1 MKKSTYYFTPS
12 QQDNGRGEFIITD
25 TLGTDFFAPTDSDN
39 TIKKAI
45 REGRGVKV
53 TIEGTDIKVYTTSLD
68 NLKGANPVMGNEL
81 SDYKVAKAPV
91 LDPDNLTPEQQQHI
105 ETVAFINSSPEL
117 KPQLLK
123 ITDIKWKYL
132 VRSVIRGK
140 NILMTGP
147 SGCGK
152 TMAAK
157 SLIHAL
163 DLPHFYFNL
172 GATQD
177 PRASLIGNTHFKKD
191 SGTYFS
197 ESLFVKAIQT
207 ENAVILLDEISRAHP
222 EAWNILMTVL
232 DQGQRYLRLDE
243 ADGAPTIKV
252 AEGVSFIGTANIGN
266 EYTSTRIMDR
276 ALMDRFVIIEMDTL
290 NKQEESELLKELY
303 PDVDGNTLDSV
314 AEIGHLTRIENKSET
329 ARLST
334 VISTR
339 ANVEVA
345 SLLYDGFNL
354 NEAAEVAIYP
364 FFSDDGGLDSERT
377 FVKQLVQKFM
387 DNGQTEDELFNT
399 EDTEDDDT
407 TLY

>member
-1 MKKSTYYFTPS
+1 MKKLIYYFTPS
-12 QQDNGRGEFIITD
+12 QDGRKFI
-25 TLGTDFFAPTDSDN
+25 LTDSAGN
-39 TIKKAI
+39 EFYAPHTSLETVKKAL
-45 REGRGVKV
+45 REGRGVKI
-53 TIEGTDIKVYTTSLD
+53 TTEGDDVKVYTTTPE
-68 NLKGANPVMGNEL
+68 NLKGSTPVGQNEL
-81 SDYKVAKAPV
+81 SDLKVNKAPV
-91 LDPDNLTPEQQQHI
+91 VDPENLTPDQVKHA
-105 ETVAFINSSPEL
+105 ETVGFINQSTDL
-117 KPQLLK
+117 KPSLLK

-157 SLIHAL
+157 SLINAL
-163 DLPHFYFNL
+163 DRPHFYFNL

-177 PRASLIGNTHFKKD
+177 PRASLIGNTHFAKD
-191 SGTYFS
+191 KGTYFS

-207 ENAVILLDEISRAHP
+207 KNSVILLDEISRAHP

-243 ADGAPTIKV
+243 MDGAPTIKV

-276 ALMDRFVIIEMDTL
+276 ALMDRFVIIEMDPL
-290 NKQEESELLKELY
+290 NKLEEGDLLKELY
-303 PDVDGNTLDSV
+303 PEVDANLLDSV
-314 AEIGHLTRIENKSET
+314 AEIGHLTRVENKSET

-339 ANVEVA
+339 ANVEL
-345 SLLYDGFNL
+345 SGLLYDGFSL

-377 FVKQLVQKFM
+377 FVKQLVQKFI
-387 DNGQTEDELFNT
+387 DSGETEEELFNS
-399 EDTEDDDT
+399 EDTED
-407 TLY
+407 

>member
-1 MKKSTYYFTPS
+1 MKKSIYYFTPS
-12 QQDNGRGEFIITD
+12 IEGRKFILTD
-25 TLGTDFFAPTDSDN
+25 TAGNDYFAPKGNDD

-45 REGRGVKV
+45 REGRGIKI
-53 TIEGTDIKVYTTSLD
+53 TTEGDEVKVYTTTPE
-68 NLKGANPVMGNEL
+68 NLKGAAAVKGNEL
-81 SDYKVAKAPV
+81 SDLKVNKAPKV
-91 LDPDNLTPEQQQHI
+91 DPNNLTKEQKAHAQ
-105 ETVAFINSSPEL
+105 TVNFINQSTEL
-117 KPQLLK
+117 KPNLLK

-140 NILMTGP
+140 NILMTGA

-157 SLIHAL
+157 SLINAL
-163 DLPHFYFNL
+163 DRPQFYFNL

-177 PRASLIGNTHFKKD
+177 PRASLIGNTHFAKD
-191 SGTYFS
+191 KGTYFS

-207 ENAVILLDEISRAHP
+207 KNAVILLDEISRAHP

-276 ALMDRFVIIEMDTL
+276 ALMDRFVIIEMDAL
-290 NKQEESELLKELY
+290 NQEEESVLLKELY
-303 PDVDGNTLDSV
+303 PDVDNKTLDSV

-339 ANVEVA
+339 ANVEMA
-345 SLLYDGFNL
+345 GLLYDGFSL

-364 FFSDDGGLDSERT
+364 FFTDDGGLDSERT
-377 FVKQLVQKFM
+377 FVKQLVQKYI
-387 DNGQTEDELFNT
+387 DQGETEEELFNT
-399 EDTEDDDT
+399 NELDTDEE
-407 TLY
+407 

>member
-12 QQDNGRGEFIITD
+12 IAGRKYILTDNA
-25 TLGTDFFAPTDSDN
+25 GTEFFAPHTSLD

-45 REGRGVKV
+45 REGRGVKI
-53 TIEGTDIKVYTTSLD
+53 TIEGDDVKVYTTSIE
-68 NLKGANPVMGNEL
+68 NIKGADPVKNNEL
-81 SDYKVAKAPV
+81 SDFKVNKAPV
-91 LDPDNLTPEQQQHI
+91 VDPNNLTPEQKLHA
-105 ETVAFINSSPEL
+105 ETVSFINSSTEL
-117 KPQLLK
+117 KPNLLK

-132 VRSVIRGK
+132 VRSVIRSK

-157 SLIHAL
+157 SLINAL
-163 DLPHFYFNL
+163 DRPQFYFNL

-177 PRASLIGNTHFKKD
+177 PRASLIGNTHFAKET
-191 SGTYFS
+191 GTYFS

-243 ADGAPTIKV
+243 ADGSPTIKV

-276 ALMDRFVIIEMDTL
+276 ALMDRFVIIEMDPL
-290 NKQEESELLKELY
+290 NKQEESDLLKELY
-303 PDVDGNTLDSV
+303 PEVDNTTLESV
-314 AEIGHLTRIENKSET
+314 AEIGHLTRIEHKSET

-339 ANVEVA
+339 ANVEMA
-345 SLLYDGFNL
+345 GLLYDGFSL

-377 FVKQLVQKFM
+377 FVKQLVQKYI
-387 DNGQTEDELFNT
+387 DTGETEEELFNT
-399 EDTEDDDT
+399 EDQEVQA
-407 TLY
+407 

>member
-1 MKKSTYYFTPS
+1 VKKSIYYFTPS
-12 QQDNGRGEFIITD
+12 QDGRKFILTD
-25 TLGTDFFAPTDSDN
+25 SAGNEFFAPHTSLE
-39 TIKKAI
+39 TVKKAL
-45 REGRGVKV
+45 REGRGVKI
-53 TIEGTDIKVYTTSLD
+53 TTEGDDVKVYTTTPE
-68 NLKGANPVMGNEL
+68 NLKGSKAVGHNEL
-81 SDYKVAKAPV
+81 SDLKVNKAPV
-91 LDPDNLTPEQQQHI
+91 VDPENLTPEQVKHA
-105 ETVAFINSSPEL
+105 ETVGFINQSTEL
-117 KPQLLK
+117 KPSLLK

-157 SLIHAL
+157 SLINAL
-163 DLPHFYFNL
+163 DRPQYYFNL

-177 PRASLIGNTHFKKD
+177 PRASLIGNTHFAKD
-191 SGTYFS
+191 TGTYFS

-207 ENAVILLDEISRAHP
+207 KNAVILLDEISRAHP

-276 ALMDRFVIIEMDTL
+276 ALMDRFVIIEMDPL
-290 NKQEESELLKELY
+290 NKLEESELLKELY
-303 PDVDGNTLDSV
+303 PEVDSNTLDSV
-314 AEIGHLTRIENKSET
+314 AEIGHLTRIESKSET

-339 ANVEVA
+339 ANVEL
-345 SLLYDGFNL
+345 SGLLYDGFSL

-377 FVKQLVQKFM
+377 FVKQLVQKFV
-387 DNGQTEDELFNT
+387 DSGETEEELFNT
-399 EDTEDDDT
+399 EETET
-407 TLY
+407 AEMA